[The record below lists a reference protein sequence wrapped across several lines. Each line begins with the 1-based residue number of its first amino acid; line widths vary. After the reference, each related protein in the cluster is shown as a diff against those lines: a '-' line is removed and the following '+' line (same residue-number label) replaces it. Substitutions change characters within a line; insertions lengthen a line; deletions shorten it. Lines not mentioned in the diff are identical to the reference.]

1 MPVTFKFIEDNRND
15 NSKQEDIIR
24 VLQDK
29 GYDTIVMDAI
39 KNYQIYDSSIKELYS
54 ELYRIGIIPP
64 QKIPLKKKQAEEQK
78 THMDILDVDRNN
90 MYDVFEKIS
99 KATNQI
105 LLMSSMNKNNIN
117 EVND

>member
-1 MPVTFKFIEDNRND
+1 
-15 NSKQEDIIR
+15 
-24 VLQDK
+24 
-29 GYDTIVMDAI
+29 
-39 KNYQIYDSSIKELYS
+39 
-54 ELYRIGIIPP
+54 
-64 QKIPLKKKQAEEQK
+64 
-78 THMDILDVDRNN
+78 MDILDVDRNN